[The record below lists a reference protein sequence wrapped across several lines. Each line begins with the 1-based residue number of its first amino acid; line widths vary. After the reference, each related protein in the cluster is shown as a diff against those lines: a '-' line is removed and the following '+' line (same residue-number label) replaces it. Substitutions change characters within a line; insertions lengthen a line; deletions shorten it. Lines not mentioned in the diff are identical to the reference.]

1 MLGLKRKFYP
11 VEEFKAFRG
20 SQMASQTQKSN
31 SKDYVEIDLMRLM
44 KAVLH
49 RAWAVVLATLVGAV
63 IAFAYVTLA
72 VTPLYQSKVL
82 MYVNNSSVSLST
94 SSLSITSSDISASQS
109 LVDTY
114 AVILNTR
121 TVLNQVIE
129 EANLSYSY
137 GTLSDMISTSSVDST
152 EVFQVVVTSASPE
165 EAALIANTIAE
176 IFPDVVADIVEGS
189 SAKIVDYAV
198 VPTTKSSPS
207 VTRYTMMGALIGF
220 VLSVGVIVV
229 LELLDTLIHDEDY
242 LLTNY
247 KDIPVLASIPD
258 MDSAGSSSKGG
269 YYGGY
274 YGHDYS
280 KSGGNTK

>member
-1 MLGLKRKFYP
+1 
-11 VEEFKAFRG
+11 
-20 SQMASQTQKSN
+20 MASQTQKN
-31 SKDYVEIDLMRLM
+31 GSKDYVEIDLMRLI
-44 KAVLH
+44 KAVWH
-49 RAWAVVLATLVGAV
+49 NAWAVVLSTLVCAA

-82 MYVNNSSVSLST
+82 MYVNNSSISLNST
-94 SSLSITSSDISASQS
+94 SVSISSSDISASQS
-109 LVDTY
+109 LVSTY
-114 AVILNTR
+114 AVIMNTR

-129 EANLSYSY
+129 EAGLSYSY
-137 GTLSDMISTSSVDST
+137 GQLSGMISTSSVDDT
-152 EVFQVVVTSASPE
+152 EVFQVVVTSADPT

-176 IFPDVVADIVEGS
+176 VFPDVVSDIVEGS

-220 VLSVGVIVV
+220 ILSVGVIVV

-247 KDIPVLASIPD
+247 KNIPVLASIPD
-258 MDSAGSSSKGG
+258 MDVTGSSSKGG

-280 KSGGNTK
+280 KSGGSTK

>member
-1 MLGLKRKFYP
+1 
-11 VEEFKAFRG
+11 
-20 SQMASQTQKSN
+20 MASQSQKTGE
-31 SKDYVEIDLMRLM
+31 KDYVEIDLMRLM

-49 RAWAVVLATLVGAV
+49 RAWAVVLATLFGAI

-82 MYVNNSSVSLST
+82 MYVNNSSLNLST
-94 SSLSITSSDISASQS
+94 TSVSISSSDISASQS

-114 AVILNTR
+114 AVIMNTR
-121 TVLNQVIE
+121 TVLNQVID
-129 EANLSYSY
+129 EAGLSYTY
-137 GTLSDMISTSSVDST
+137 NELVNMIETSAVDST

-176 IFPDVVADIVEGS
+176 IFPDVVDDIVEGS

-207 VTRYTMMGALIGF
+207 VTRYTMIGALLGF

-229 LELLDTLIHDEDY
+229 LELLDNLIHGEDY

-247 KDIPVLASIPD
+247 KNIPLLASIPD
-258 MDSAGSSSKGG
+258 MDISGSSKSSYG
-269 YYGGY
+269 YGG
-274 YGHDYS
+274 GSYS
-280 KSGGNTK
+280 HSSSGGNTK